1 MNAYIY
7 IAFNKEVQQYLID
20 NLPKDIKL
28 VFRTALPQDQQEAAF
43 READLV
49 LGNPPPA
56 WLQQVPA
63 TLQFWQLSSAGFNQY
78 EALKLNLQVANMGD
92 FFARP
97 CAETI
102 VGGVLAFYRGI
113 HTLTRWQTQKNW
125 QGEQL
130 RTSLRLLGQQQTIV
144 LGAGAIGKYVKQML
158 TGFGC
163 TIRMA
168 ARSNPLAEIH
178 SREDL
183 LKTLKHTKLVINTLP
198 GSAEK
203 YVSAEVFDA
212 LPDGAV
218 YASVGRGETTDE
230 QALINALRNGKLAG
244 AVLDVTE
251 TEPLPVDSPLW
262 SMENV
267 ILTQHTGGGKA
278 DESLGIAVQFI
289 ANVNHFL
296 KKEPLE
302 DKVNLSRGY

>member
-7 IAFNKEVQQYLID
+7 IAFNEEVQQYLIE
-20 NLPKDIKL
+20 NLPKDIKP
-28 VFRTALPQDQQEAAF
+28 VFRTSLPKEQQEEAF
-43 READLV
+43 RKADLL

-56 WLQQVPA
+56 WLQQVPSG
-63 TLQFWQLSSAGFNQY
+63 LQFWQLSSAGFNQY
-78 EALKLNLQVANMGD
+78 EELQFKIPVANMGD

-113 HTLTRWQTQKNW
+113 HTLTKWQTRKHW

-130 RTSLRLLGQQQTIV
+130 RTSLRLLGQQQAVV

-158 TGFGC
+158 SGFGC
-163 TIRMA
+163 TVRMA

-183 LKTLKHTKLVINTLP
+183 LKMLKHTRLVINTLP

-230 QALINALRNGKLAG
+230 QALISALQNGKLAG
-244 AVLDVTE
+244 AILDVTE
-251 TEPLPVDSPLW
+251 KEPLPADSPLW
-262 SMENV
+262 SMDNV

-278 DESLGIAVQFI
+278 DESLGIAVRFI
-289 ANVNHFL
+289 TNLNHFL

-302 DKVNLSRGY
+302 DKVELSRGY

>member
-7 IAFNKEVQQYLID
+7 IAFNKEVQQYLIE

-28 VFRTALPQDQQEAAF
+28 VFRTALPQDQQEAKF

-63 TLQFWQLSSAGFNQY
+63 PLQFWQLSSAGFNQY
-78 EALKLNLQVANMGD
+78 EALKLNIQVANMGD

-130 RTSLRLLGQQQTIV
+130 RTSLRLLGQQQAIV

-158 TGFGC
+158 SGFGC
-163 TIRMA
+163 TVRMA

-183 LKTLKHTKLVINTLP
+183 LKTLKHSKVVINTLP

-230 QALINALRNGKLAG
+230 QALINALQNGKLAG

-302 DKVNLSRGY
+302 DKVDLSRGY

>member
-7 IAFNKEVQQYLID
+7 IAFNKEVQQYLIE
-20 NLPKDIKL
+20 NLPKDITP

-56 WLQQVPA
+56 WFQQVPA
-63 TLQFWQLSSAGFNQY
+63 PLQFWQLSSAGFNQY
-78 EALKLNLQVANMGD
+78 EELKLNIQVANMGD

-113 HTLTRWQTQKNW
+113 HTLTRWQTKKNW

-130 RTSLRLLGQQQTIV
+130 RTYLRLLGQQQAVV

-158 TGFGC
+158 SGFGC

-230 QALINALRNGKLAG
+230 QALINALQSGKLAG

-251 TEPLPVDSPLW
+251 KEPLPVDSPLW
-262 SMENV
+262 NMENV

-289 ANVNHFL
+289 ANINHFL

-302 DKVNLSRGY
+302 DKVDLSRGY

>member
-1 MNAYIY
+1 MLPADTNTHIMNAYIY

-20 NLPKDIKL
+20 NLPKEIKL
-28 VFRTALPQDQQEAAF
+28 VFRTDLPKEQQETAF
-43 READLV
+43 QQADLL

-63 TLQFWQLSSAGFNQY
+63 PLQFWQLSSAGFNQY
-78 EALKLNLQVANMGD
+78 EELKLNIQVANMGD

-130 RTSLRLLGQQQTIV
+130 RTSLRLLGQQQAIV

-158 TGFGC
+158 SGFGC

-218 YASVGRGETTDE
+218 ENW
-230 QALINALRNGKLAG
+230 QALCW
-244 AVLDVTE
+244 T
-251 TEPLPVDSPLW
+251 LPK
-262 SMENV
+262 
-267 ILTQHTGGGKA
+267 Q
-278 DESLGIAVQFI
+278 
-289 ANVNHFL
+289 NHYRWTVRCGTW
-296 KKEPLE
+296 KM
-302 DKVNLSRGY
+302 